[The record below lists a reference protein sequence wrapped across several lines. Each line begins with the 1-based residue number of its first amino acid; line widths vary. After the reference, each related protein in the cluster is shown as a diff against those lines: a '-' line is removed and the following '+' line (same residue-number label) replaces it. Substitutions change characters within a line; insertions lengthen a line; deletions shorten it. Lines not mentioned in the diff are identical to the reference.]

1 MQLVDAQQAIFD
13 IARDVRKG
21 ECVLF
26 VGREIPNRQAG
37 ISNNLELA
45 QKLYERYCRVERPQ
59 CNLSCKRSLSAI
71 AQCCINSLG
80 RERLADHIRSIIEAD
95 QRAMGRSAMIYLLL
109 AELNPLKAV
118 ITSGW
123 DSLVEAVYAL
133 KGVSPR
139 LICGDRDISTWSGE
153 QVNIVKLLGDP
164 VRGNCVVTEE
174 DYDLFERR
182 SPGLLRV
189 LSTLLSLHT
198 LVVLGYSSEEDSC
211 FRRLHGSVQ
220 FDILSTVI
228 DSRLENRITRPTYVV
243 GRYETSFVEFL
254 QRRGISVVSMSDE
267 GFLRRLIDAVRVE
280 EAEPPKSIPRPPIE
294 EGLARRLNRIR
305 ESLESTNL
313 FTTAKDRESVM
324 WRARLDELV
333 PIIDFDGKTRTF
345 LTLLLRTLASQEL
358 SDERDPLEALLVCAL
373 EEVGQLEKLEDLLK

>member
-45 QKLYERYCRVERPQ
+45 QKLYERYCRVEHPQ
-59 CNLSCKRSLSAI
+59 CNLLCKRSLSAI
-71 AQCCINSLG
+71 AQCCITNLG
-80 RERLADHIRSIIEAD
+80 RDRLAYHIRSIIEAD
-95 QRAMGRSAMIYLLL
+95 QRAMGRSATIYLLL

-123 DSLVEAVYAL
+123 DSLIEAVYTL

-139 LICGDRDISTWSGE
+139 LICGDRDIGTWSGE

-164 VRGNCVVTEE
+164 TLGNCVVTGE
-174 DYDLFERR
+174 DYDLLERR
-182 SPGLLRV
+182 RPTLSRV
-189 LSTLLSLHT
+189 LSALLSLHT
-198 LVVLGYSSEEDSC
+198 LVVLGYSPEEDSC

-220 FDILSTVI
+220 FDIFSAVI
-228 DSRLENRITRPTYVV
+228 DSRSENGIARPTYVV
-243 GRYETSFVEFL
+243 GRYEMSFVEFL
-254 QRRGISVVSMSDE
+254 QRRGISVVPMSAE
-267 GFLRRLIDAVRVE
+267 GFLRRLIDAVRIE
-280 EAEPPKSIPRPPIE
+280 EAEQPEGIPRPPIE

-305 ESLESTNL
+305 ECLESTNL
-313 FTTAKDRESVM
+313 FTTAKDRKSVI

-333 PIIDFDGKTRTF
+333 PRIDFDGEPRTF

-358 SDERDPLEALLVCAL
+358 SDGRDPLEALLVCAL
-373 EEVGQLEKLEDLLK
+373 DEVGQLEKLEDLLK